1 MAPLSRECSP
11 ILSVLPLGPSQ
22 ENIDVYTTHEPQ
34 LAFHKR
40 ISFCL
45 NIHND
50 AVKVSA
56 LTCAANLLLDGGDCS
71 LVYSTARVVPY

>member
-1 MAPLSRECSP
+1 M
-11 ILSVLPLGPSQ
+11 
-22 ENIDVYTTHEPQ
+22 YTTHEPQ

-56 LTCAANLLLDGGDCS
+56 LTCAANLLLAGGHCS